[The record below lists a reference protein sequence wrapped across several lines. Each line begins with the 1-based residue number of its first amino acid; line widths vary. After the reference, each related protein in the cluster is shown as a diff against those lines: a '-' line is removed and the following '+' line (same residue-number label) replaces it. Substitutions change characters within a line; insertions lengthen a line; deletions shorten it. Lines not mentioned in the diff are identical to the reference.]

1 MTFPLINNIY
11 EYKGKQYVMWQQD
24 LFNKVYLYSIVKT
37 GGSEYILENWWK
49 FMWGAKKIGTL
60 KVKNDNY

>member
-24 LFNKVYLYSIVKT
+24 LFNKVYLYSIVNT
-37 GGSEYILENWWK
+37 GGAEYILENWWK
-49 FMWGAKKIGTL
+49 FMLNAKKIGTL